1 MQAILFCRVSSR
13 EQEEAGYSLPSQQK
27 LLTEY
32 ALKKDFSVSKTFLV
46 SESASGKSQRQA
58 FNEMLSFIKKEKVK
72 IIICEKTDRFTRNL
86 KDAVA
91 LYDWLDEDEE
101 RQLHLVKDNL
111 VLHKNSRS
119 QEKLNLDFRI
129 VFSKNYIDNLSE
141 EVKKG
146 QKEKLEQ
153 GWLPSKPKLGYKNVD
168 VNGHRIHAIDETK
181 APFIRKAFQLYATGT
196 YSIKRLAKYLE
207 KEGLR
212 TNEEKEVGSSL
223 LHRILS
229 HLYYIGINLWNG
241 KEYPA
246 RNEPLI
252 SKELFYKVQN
262 QLNSKT
268 TAKYRKHFYLFR
280 GLPRCGECGG
290 TITWEIQKGTVY
302 GHCTRYKPCSQN
314 KWIKEIDLEKQI
326 LFSLKLLRIKNQRIM
341 GWIKKALHQSNQD
354 VLIYHNSI
362 LDDLNNK
369 LKAVEKRLSTLYDD
383 KADGTISKEF
393 YARKNAEYLKEQKE
407 IEETIELHNK
417 AGHKFRELG
426 LQLYGI
432 SQRAEELYLKKLP
445 DKKRSLLGLIFKKL
459 IVKDTKLTYEH
470 TIAFKMLARLAKIT
484 NSRSKVVKKTE
495 KETRTFELKEKP
507 VNSIPMSNFAFLHP
521 DVRREGDSNPRYP
534 CGHIRFPSVRTRP
547 LCDPSKFK

>member
-1 MQAILFCRVSSR
+1 MNAKNKNSDIIPNMQAILFCRVSSR

-32 ALKKDFSVSKTFLV
+32 ALRKNFSVSKTFLV
-46 SESASGKSQRQA
+46 SESASGKNQRQA
-58 FNEMLSFIKKEKVK
+58 FNEMLSFIKKEKIK

-86 KDAVA
+86 KDAVI
-91 LYDWLDEDEE
+91 LYEWLDEDEE

-153 GWLPSKPKLGYKNVD
+153 GWFPGKPKLGYKNID
-168 VNGHRIHAIDETK
+168 VNGHKIHVIDETK

-196 YSIKRLAKYLE
+196 YSIKRLSESLYE
-207 KEGLR
+207 EGFR
-212 TNEEKEVGSSL
+212 TNQDDKVGSSL

-229 HLYYIGINLWNG
+229 HPYYVGINRWNG

-262 QLNSKT
+262 NLKNKT

-302 GHCTRYKPCSQN
+302 GHCTLYKPCSQN
-314 KWIKEIDLEKQI
+314 KWIREPDLEKQI
-326 LFSLKLLRIKNQRIM
+326 LFSLKLLRIKNKRVM
-341 GWIKKALHQSNQD
+341 EWIKKALHQSNQD
-354 VLIYHNSI
+354 VLAYHNSI
-362 LDDLNNK
+362 LDDLNNRF
-369 LKAVEKRLSTLYDD
+369 KAVEKRLSNLYDD

-393 YARKNAEYLKEQKE
+393 YLQKKAEYTKEQKE

-426 LQLYGI
+426 LKLYEV
-432 SQRAEELYLKKLP
+432 SQRAEELYLEKSP
-445 DKKRSLLGLIFKKL
+445 EKKRSLLGLIFKKL
-459 IVKDTKLTYEH
+459 IVKDTKLTYEY

-484 NSRSKVVKKTE
+484 NSRSKVVKKSE
-495 KETRTFELKEKP
+495 KETRTFELEEKP

-521 DVRREGDSNPRYP
+521 EVRRERDSNP
-534 CGHIRFPSVRTRP
+534 
-547 LCDPSKFK
+547 